1 MSRQQIGR
9 RTRHLLE
16 QLARLLRRAPALG
29 QSMVEYAI
37 IAALI
42 AIIALAAVRTLGSN
56 VSGVFTNIGNS
67 VSQVESDTSGAGG
80 GGTGH

>member
-1 MSRQQIGR
+1 MSREQIGR
-9 RTRHLLE
+9 HSRHLLE
-16 QLARLLRRAPALG
+16 LLARLPRRAPALG

-37 IAALI
+37 IAALV

-67 VSQVESDTSGAGG
+67 VSQVESETSGAGG
-80 GGTGH
+80 GGH